1 MCHEQLTITL
11 GPLINFIIGHNGS
24 GKSAVLTSLTLCL
37 GGKASATN
45 RGQNLKSFIK
55 EGRDHCNIS
64 VKIKNQGSAA
74 YRPDTYGRSI
84 IVERHFNRAGASGF
98 KLRDMNGKVVSTKR
112 QDLEDIID
120 AFALQIDNPMNVLT
134 QDMARQFLNDSTP
147 KDKYKFF
154 LKGTQLETLQADY
167 RLIMTELEE
176 MESKSHTVKADVE
189 SLKKRYEAAKEKAR
203 AAANLESMKTREREL
218 AHQAAWSK
226 VEEEEEA
233 LNKIDGEID
242 RVDRMIENRNTTADE
257 HSAAYENANQAFSD
271 QNQAKEDKEAEL
283 GPLQEEVDGCNVRFS
298 ETKTKLLRI
307 KVRY

>member
-1 MCHEQLTITL
+1 
-11 GPLINFIIGHNGS
+11 
-24 GKSAVLTSLTLCL
+24 L

-45 RGQNLKSFIK
+45 RGQNLKAFIK
-55 EGRDHCNIS
+55 EGRDQCNIS

-74 YRPDTYGRSI
+74 YRPDTYGKSI
-84 IVERHFNRAGASGF
+84 IVERHFNRAGTSGF

-176 MESKSHTVKADVE
+176 MESKSQTVKTDVE
-189 SLKKRYEAAKEKAR
+189 SLKKRFETARDKAKAAE
-203 AAANLESMKTREREL
+203 NLETMKVRERTL
-218 AHQAAWSK
+218 AHQAAWSR
-226 VEEEEEA
+226 VEEEEEG
-233 LNKIDGEID
+233 LNKIDGEIE
-242 RVDRMIENRNTTADE
+242 RIDRMIDDRNATADE
-257 HSAAYENANQAFSD
+257 QSAAYENANQAYSD
-271 QNQAKEDKEAEL
+271 QNQNKEDKEAEL
-283 GPLQEEVDGCNVRFS
+283 GPLQEEVDGCNGQWN
-298 ETKTKLLRI
+298 ETKAKLLRI
-307 KVRY
+307 KVRYKTSNMLLLLIGSRLKNGILLEESKAR